1 MKKLSKVLFVLL
13 LVVISAQTY
22 AQKFGIQAG
31 LNLSNQV
38 WKDDDDTYS
47 DEFKMLP
54 GFNAGVTFEMGFGDL
69 IGLEVG
75 LIADT
80 KGFKIKEDVLGSEV
94 TMKASLLYLD
104 VPVLIKVGPS
114 FGPAKVFA
122 AAGPYVGFGL
132 TGKMKM
138 EAEGEEETEDISWG
152 SDEVEDDFKRL
163 DFGAKFGIGAEVM
176 NFTLGAYYSLGLAN
190 LSPYTDGGARIS
202 NNLISIS
209 VGYKF

>member
-47 DEFKMLP
+47 DDFKMLP
-54 GFNAGVTFEMGFGDL
+54 GFNAGITLEMGFSDL

-75 LIADT
+75 LLADN
-80 KGFKIKEDVLGSEV
+80 KGFKMEESFDGEEV
-94 TMKASLLYLD
+94 SMKASLLYLD

-114 FGPAKVFA
+114 FGDAKVFA
-122 AAGPYVGFGL
+122 AVGPYFGFGL
-132 TGKMKM
+132 AGKYKM
-138 EAEGEEETEDISWG
+138 EGFGEEEEDDVTWG
-152 SDEVEDDFKRL
+152 NDEEDDFKRL
-163 DFGAKFGIGAEVM
+163 DYGAKFGIGAEVM
-176 NFTLGAYYSLGLAN
+176 NFTVGAYYSLGLAN
-190 LSPYTDGGARIS
+190 LSTFTDDGAKMS
-202 NNLISIS
+202 NRVISIS